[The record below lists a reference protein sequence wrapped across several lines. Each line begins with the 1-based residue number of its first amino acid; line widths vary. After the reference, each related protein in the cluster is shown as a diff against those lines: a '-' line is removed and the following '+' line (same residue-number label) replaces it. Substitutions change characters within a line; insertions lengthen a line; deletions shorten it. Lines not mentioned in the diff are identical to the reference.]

1 MVYAGELRQ
10 LNIGHTAQLKG
21 YRIFSVVANLSPLSE
36 KSGLKLARAA
46 GPYLVTLLSSG
57 SHDIRSASAVALGN
71 LALAG
76 YKVVKVLVNQDVVER
91 LTQSVEEQDHSS
103 SYIQG

>member
-1 MVYAGELRQ
+1 MVLLGF
-10 LNIGHTAQLKG
+10 IT
-21 YRIFSVVANLSPLSE
+21 VVANLSPISE

-57 SHDIRSASAVALGN
+57 SAGIREASAVALGN

-91 LTQSVEEQDHSS
+91 LNQSLVDTRRPEDVASCLYALYHLLHVME
-103 SYIQG
+103 GTR

>member
-1 MVYAGELRQ
+1 MRQ
-10 LNIGHTAQLKG
+10 LKIRNTAE
-21 YRIFSVVANLSPLSE
+21 RISVFSPTFSVVANLSPLSE

-103 SYIQG
+103 SSIQG